1 MKRNLLLLIL
11 LVIASVTNGQEINQQ
26 LKSFDRLIAS
36 PKINV
41 ILEKGETESIRL
53 VYSGVDKGVINIEQ
67 HHKTLHIYLENAKIL
82 EKNEYTNH
90 HYSRGIYDGAS
101 ITAYVTYKN
110 LKYLEIR
117 GDQELTCNGPIEAEV
132 FTLKAYG
139 ENEINLASLK
149 TSFFKTSLYG
159 ENKLEV
165 KKGKAYEQRYR
176 LFGENKINTENLK
189 SREMAMNIYGEGK
202 LKVNATDQ
210 LRITAF
216 GEPEIHVNGGA
227 HIRRYIFGEA
237 KISRD

>member
-1 MKRNLLLLIL
+1 MKKNLSLLLLL
-11 LVIASVTNGQEINQQ
+11 CLANLVYGQEINQP

-36 PKINV
+36 PKVNV
-41 ILEKGETESIRL
+41 ILEKGDTESIRL
-53 VYSGVDKGVINIEQ
+53 VYAGVDKGVINIEQ
-67 HHKTLHIYLENAKIL
+67 HHKTVHIYLENAKII
-82 EKNEYTNH
+82 EKNEYANH
-90 HYSRGIYDGAS
+90 HYSHGIYDGAS
-101 ITAYVTYKN
+101 ITAYVTYRN

-117 GDQELTCNGPIEAEV
+117 GNQELTCNSPLEAEV
-132 FTLKAYG
+132 FTLKAFG

-149 TSFFKTSLYG
+149 TSFFKTSLLG
-159 ENKLEV
+159 ENRLEI

-189 SREMAMNIYGEGK
+189 SCEMAMNIFGEGK

-227 HIRRYIFGEA
+227 HIHRYIFGEA